1 LSLVADTT
9 VQRRAKTKHKIAITA
24 QQRFNLAQTAPQA
37 IAPHALALAQIQ
49 HQLSEHA
56 PASPSLQLQS
66 AIALHAPALL
76 LP

>member
-37 IAPHALALAQIQ
+37 IAPHTLAQIQ

-56 PASPSLQLQS
+56 PASLSSQLQN